1 MYKQI
6 RPETKRSIHKRSIAS
21 SDYAIYDVNAYFRIN
36 RLEKFHRQVNVIQ
49 RWFTEITKRE
59 NSGTERRGNRYMPQW
74 KTGLNDGLRK
84 YMTWE
89 RGDAN

>member
-1 MYKQI
+1 MYKQSDQRRSGPCTNVRS
-6 RPETKRSIHKRSIAS
+6 RPLTTL
-21 SDYAIYDVNAYFRIN
+21 YDVNAYFRIN

-49 RWFTEITKRE
+49 RWFTEITKKE

-74 KTGLNDGLRK
+74 KTGLNDGRRK